1 MEGSTPYAGCYLE
14 EGVLVEHLTLLKVL
28 NAAMYKKRYTP
39 VAGRWVTGAA
49 VVDSLKPGDGELG
62 QAQLLLPMGWLVVP
76 WLGTQSLR
84 PGGTIGAIAVGL
96 PVAGALVGCAEPA
109 APRGA
114 NGAMAAVL
122 VDATQTEFKL

>member
-1 MEGSTPYAGCYLE
+1 ME
-14 EGVLVEHLTLLKVL
+14 
-28 NAAMYKKRYTP
+28 
-39 VAGRWVTGAA
+39 
-49 VVDSLKPGDGELG
+49 PGDGELG
-62 QAQLLLPMGWLVVP
+62 QAQLLLPMGWLVP

-114 NGAMAAVL
+114 NGAAVL